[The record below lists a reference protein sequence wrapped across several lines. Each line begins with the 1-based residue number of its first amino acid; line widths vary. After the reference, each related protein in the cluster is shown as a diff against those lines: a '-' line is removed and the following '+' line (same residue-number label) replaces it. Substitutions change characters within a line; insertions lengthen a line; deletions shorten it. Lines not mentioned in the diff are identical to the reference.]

1 METKNKYKVLQCFKC
16 PGDTEYFCV
25 NCRWDLCTNCKE
37 RHLSDLEK
45 IEHVVL
51 SFRELFHHPKNQNI
65 IERLS
70 QKKGLFSEN
79 REISVSRLNSDH
91 ETHDQL
97 ELTTVNETSPQ
108 QHRTEVCII
117 AEHMLY
123 RKFLLTEIK
132 ADIKSCHN
140 EFSLHESNLLNKA
153 RKLKDLLCNVL
164 RDVKIKHC
172 CLKQKREMN
181 RYISDLEN
189 YEYLYE
195 YLASKP
201 VSDLLSIKP
210 FIVKKKITQHHRI
223 YLAESIRK
231 MDVIKF
237 LSRFQLSER
246 GKRLVKTECLLKLM
260 SAAKLQRFFTVSDI
274 TYCRHISCATSD
286 QIWVSEGKNLLMT
299 SRAGA
304 ILYRLS
310 DLDKNNSYGSHTVTR
325 EGELLYVDNKYTIKK
340 LSKNQ
345 IEIETYMKV
354 YGETRSAMIN
364 PPCLF
369 CSPLT
374 GNLLIGFD
382 KKVNRYNKNRELI
395 HTIQH
400 LNNTGMNKYD
410 TLRYITENNNGDVI
424 VSAVND
430 NMFYHST
437 SSGAVIVSESGGEH
451 RFSYR
456 GHPSGKGLLPTGICT
471 DALSHILVCDEKNK
485 TVHMLDRNGLFLSY
499 LLIESEDV
507 EEPHSLCYDFNTH
520 RIFVGSRI
528 SNKVCVYRYLTRHGS
543 EIGKTDYCFT
553 EYIHY
558 ALCLSDFCHRY

>member
-1 METKNKYKVLQCFKC
+1 METKNKYRVLQCFKC

-25 NCRWDLCTNCKE
+25 NCQWDLCSNCKE
-37 RHLSDLEK
+37 RHLSNLEK
-45 IEHVVL
+45 IEHSVL
-51 SFRELFHHPKNQNI
+51 SFRELFHHLKNQNI
-65 IERLS
+65 IDRLS
-70 QKKGLFSEN
+70 QNKSLFSEN

-91 ETHDQL
+91 ETYDQL

-108 QHRTEVCII
+108 QHRTEVCFI

-123 RKFLLTEIK
+123 KTCLLTGIK
-132 ADIKSCHN
+132 ADIKSCRN

-153 RKLKDLLCNVL
+153 QNLKDRLCNVL
-164 RDVKIKHC
+164 RDVEINHG
-172 CLKQKREMN
+172 CLKQKREMH

-189 YEYLYE
+189 YEHLYD

-201 VSDLLSIKP
+201 VSALFTIKP
-210 FIVKKKITQHHRI
+210 FIVQNKFRQHHRI

-231 MDVIKF
+231 MDMIIF
-237 LSRFQLSER
+237 LSRFQLLER
-246 GKRLVKTECLLKLM
+246 GKRLVKYECLLKLM
-260 SAAKLQRFFTVSDI
+260 SEAKLQRFFTVSDI

-286 QIWVSEGKNLLMT
+286 QIWVSEGKNIFMT

-310 DLDKNNSYGSHTVTR
+310 DLDENNSYGSHTMTR
-325 EGELLYVDNKYTIKK
+325 AGELLYVDNKYTIKK
-340 LSKNQ
+340 LSKNP
-345 IEIETYMKV
+345 IKIETYMKV
-354 YGETRSAMIN
+354 DGVTRSAMKN

-374 GNLLIGFD
+374 GDLLIGFD
-382 KKVNRYNKNRELI
+382 KKVNRYNKIGELI

-400 LNNTGMNKYD
+400 LHNTGMSKYG

-424 VSAVND
+424 VSAFND
-430 NMFYHST
+430 YHST

-471 DALSHILVCDEKNK
+471 DVLSHILVCDDKNK

-520 RIFVGSRI
+520 RIFVGSGI
-528 SNKVCVYRYLTRHGS
+528 SNKVCVYRYITRHGS

-553 EYIHY
+553 KHIHY